1 MKKVIFLGA
10 FALIALA
17 SCKKEHTCSCTV
29 TTGGISATT
38 STTIKDT
45 KKKAEEACD
54 GLNTSSTVLGV
65 TSSTKCEL
73 K

>member
-10 FALIALA
+10 FALVSLA
-17 SCKKEHTCSCTV
+17 SCKKEYTCTCTGYV
-29 TTGGISATT
+29 DGAAVSSA

-45 KKKAEEACD
+45 KSDAQTTCD
-54 GLNTSSTVLGV
+54 SGDTAASGGV
-65 TSSTKCEL
+65 SVNCEI